1 MIELS
6 PIKKERRKT
15 EELLRLLCKT
25 AEERQAQDVVC
36 RFMADLQRR
45 INLVAAE
52 ITNFNKEPSSKKEE
66 GNKYASHSPLRA
78 KQSHFRRL

>member
-1 MIELS
+1 MTELS

-36 RFMADLQRR
+36 RLMADLQRR

-52 ITNFNKEPSSKKEE
+52 IVRTGKEPSSKEE
-66 GNKYASHSPLRA
+66 GK
-78 KQSHFRRL
+78 

>member
-1 MIELS
+1 MLELS
-6 PIKKERRKT
+6 TIKKMRRKT

-36 RFMADLQRR
+36 RFMADLQRQ

-52 ITNFNKEPSSKKEE
+52 IVKTDK
-66 GNKYASHSPLRA
+66 SHSPLRA